1 MTRFFIHYFTALAA
15 LSLGATAYQTAAD
28 TFLRPMAVTAVAP
41 RTPTEKPTLKSSL
54 TDLFSEDS
62 WQLGDCKRIL
72 TSNGALLFKN
82 WHQTSEGHWKLE
94 PVTIVIGRGLSDN
107 PSDAPVVLVAPDGA
121 DVQFADT
128 FDVMGGS
135 APPIKRGRLI
145 GDVRIDRPSATN
157 ARNRLT
163 VRTRNLHIDNEK
175 VWSTEDIKMEVGGAQ
190 MRGRDLTI
198 FLSASATTA
207 TTAESPSSILDRME
221 LVYLEEMRVDLRET
235 DWSEEQVSHVSVL
248 CDGKLTYDFA
258 LDQLLLRN
266 NVNIRRS
273 AGERLLDS
281 FHCDTVDL
289 VLRDPEDRSI
299 ERSGPLDWV
308 DRVRAEGTPASVSL
322 AEQDIELHA
331 EIIDFD
337 AIGGLLTATGSEAG
351 IHIRRGPI
359 DARLARLDY
368 QYDPSVPGQIGTID
382 ALGAGLVTVT
392 DPALPVRQVRWNEGF
407 RLQPLDRTTIEAV
420 QEKRAGGRMGLR
432 IDGDVKA
439 KLSDGGTFRSD
450 SIEGYLRLVR
460 EVRSAG
466 FHVTS
471 TPNPIFVKADPSSGQ
486 PSPLAPAD
494 ATPIMQP
501 VSRVDTPRLTMV
513 PEEFHATGKV
523 SLLSSLADV
532 TAEQLSLE
540 FKRVSEHSLS
550 PKAPDESAEN
560 AAGVVQQPENGSKLR
575 APVARSKPKI
585 GGDLIAAQILLS
597 ESRAEVKDLSVKGS
611 VNVEHHFDANG
622 MLMPVNMTG
631 ETMRLI
637 RNSVSQGSG
646 SDRLQLGSG
655 PDAPAFFKVD
665 DGFFVGPM
673 INIWPSESIVHVTG
687 AGECKVPTKLLESQ
701 PNDQG
706 EATQIRWARTPH
718 CRWNGMMEFD
728 GQTAELSGGVRIDSA
743 FSDGKEPWLTSMTGD
758 KMHIRLSQRIDLSKQ
773 KDYSRASV
781 SQIDLV
787 QLGPVPVTVET
798 EHHDNANQL
807 QARHIITARR
817 LVMDPRR
824 GGEIVGAGPG
834 WYRGWM
840 LSDPD
845 RSIFSTDAP
854 PKPTQSI
861 PPTADESI
869 LQGIHLTFREAMHAD
884 VANKELTFH
893 GGVRSGAKRV
903 YRWDEIVDVAQMERL
918 AIDEATLN
926 CMKLQFGLTPGFPA
940 DLRSIPGMP
949 VPWEMKATGGV
960 ILRSRREQGLYEATA
975 ASASYDSRK
984 SMLVVEGA
992 GNQNAIFRLTNPQGK
1007 VMFNMPFPRL
1017 ALNPRTMEG
1026 EARIDGA
1033 TVGNLPVTNRK

>member
-1 MTRFFIHYFTALAA
+1 MLKRFLLHYFTALAA
-15 LSLGATAYQTAAD
+15 LSLSATAYQTAAD
-28 TFLRPMAVTAVAP
+28 KLLRPKAVTAVAP

-54 TDLFSEDS
+54 ADLFPADS

-72 TSNGALLFKN
+72 TGNGALLFKN
-82 WHQTSEGHWKLE
+82 WQQSSEGHWKLE
-94 PVTIVIGRGLSDN
+94 PVTIVIGRGLSSD
-107 PSDAPVVLVAPDGA
+107 PSEAPVVLVAPEGA

-145 GDVRIDRPSATN
+145 GDVRIDRPSARH
-157 ARNRLT
+157 ARNQLT

-175 VWSTEDIKMEVGGAQ
+175 VWSTEDIEMGVGGAQ

-221 LVYLEEMRVDLRET
+221 LVYLEEMRIKLEGSDSGFDRA
-235 DWSEEQVSHVSVL
+235 SEVSVH

-266 NVNIRRS
+266 NVSISRTAR
-273 AGERLLDS
+273 EQLIDS
-281 FHCDTVDL
+281 FKCDTVDL

-299 ERSGPLDWV
+299 ERAGPLDWV
-308 DRVRAEGTPASVSL
+308 DRVRAEGTPASVKL
-322 AEQDIELHA
+322 GEQDIELHA
-331 EIIDFD
+331 EMIDFD
-337 AIGGLLTATGSEAG
+337 AIGGLLTATGSAAG

-392 DPALPVRQVRWNEGF
+392 DPALPVRQVRWSEGF
-407 RLQPLDRTTIEAV
+407 RLQPLDKTTIESLR
-420 QEKRAGGRMGLR
+420 EKRSGGRMGLR
-432 IDGDVKA
+432 IDGDVQA
-439 KLSDGGTFRSD
+439 KLSDGGSFRSN
-450 SIEGYLRLVR
+450 SIEGYLRIVR
-460 EVRSAG
+460 ETISSG
-466 FHVTS
+466 FPVTA
-471 TPNPIFVKADPSSGQ
+471 TPNPIVVKAERSGQ
-486 PSPLAPAD
+486 ASPLALTD

-501 VSRVDTPRLTMV
+501 VSADDVPKLTLV
-513 PEEFHATGKV
+513 PEEFHATGNVKLV
-523 SLLSSLADV
+523 STLADA
-532 TAEQLSLE
+532 TTEQLSLE
-540 FKRVSEHSLS
+540 FKRVSEYSLS
-550 PKAPDESAEN
+550 SKSPDSPTGN
-560 AAGVVQQPENGSKLR
+560 SSGLVQQPGAKSE
-575 APVARSKPKI
+575 PVARSKPKI
-585 GGDLIAAQILLS
+585 RGELIAAQILLS
-597 ESRAEVKDLSVKGS
+597 GRLAEVKDLSVKGAVS
-611 VNVEHHFDANG
+611 VEHHFDANG
-622 MLMPVNMTG
+622 TLMPISMTG
-631 ETMRLI
+631 DSMRLI

-673 INIWPSESIVHVTG
+673 INIWPSESVVHVTG
-687 AGECKVPTKLLESQ
+687 AGECKMPTKLLES
-701 PNDQG
+701 PSDEQG
-706 EATQIRWARTPH
+706 DTAQIRWARTPH
-718 CRWNGMMEFD
+718 CRWNGMMKFD
-728 GQTAELSGGVRIDSA
+728 GQTAELSGGVRIDAA
-743 FSDGKEPWLTSMTGD
+743 FSDDKEPWLTSMTGD
-758 KMHIRLSQRIDLSKQ
+758 QMHIRLSQRIDLSKQ

-798 EHHDNANQL
+798 EQHDGANQL
-807 QARHIITARR
+807 QARHMITARR

-845 RSIFSTDAP
+845 RSIFSSEGSQQPAKTGALNGSEP
-854 PKPTQSI
+854 
-861 PPTADESI
+861 I

-884 VANKELTFH
+884 VANKKLTFH
-893 GGVRSGAKRV
+893 GGVRSGAKKV
-903 YRWDEIVDVAQMERL
+903 QRWDEVVDVAEMERL
-918 AIDEATLN
+918 ALDEATLN
-926 CMKLQFGLTPGFPA
+926 CLKLQFGLTPGFPS

-975 ASASYDSRK
+975 ASASFDSRK
-984 SMLVVEGA
+984 SMLIVEGA
-992 GNQNAIFRLTNPQGK
+992 GSQNAIFRLTNPQGK
-1007 VMFNMPFPRL
+1007 VLFNMPFPRL

-1033 TVGNLPVTNRK
+1033 TVGNLPGTNRR